1 MKTLLTLFVLLFSS
15 SVFADQGYNLVQVNC
30 YPNSGY
36 FELRYFET
44 SNLNMH
50 TQDIFNEENLY
61 SLTDHQKN
69 DFKKIKG
76 ECSFKKNDYV
86 KKNHSIVYIIEPFC
100 SYKYPNGTCGSA
112 DAIFSITYKDRD
124 VNKSLIDKGQF
135 CLLNDHTKCG
145 FGERNGSRI
154 TNVEYLA
161 KDTYFK
167 IVYRKELETGVMKI
181 ITKTI
186 FIDGFL
192 DKQQYPFDLNIFLD

>member
-1 MKTLLTLFVLLFSS
+1 MKILLTFFVLFFSS
-15 SVFADQGYNLVQVNC
+15 SIFADQGYNLVQVNC

-44 SNLNMH
+44 WNLNMH
-50 TQDIFNEENLY
+50 TQDISNEDNLY
-61 SLTDHQKN
+61 SLTDHQKKY
-69 DFKKIKG
+69 FKKIKG
-76 ECSFKKNDYV
+76 ECTFKKNDYV
-86 KKNHSIVYIIEPFC
+86 KKKHSIVYKIEPFC
-100 SYKYPNGTCGSA
+100 TYKYPNGTCGTA
-112 DAIFSITYKDRD
+112 DAKFSITYEDGD

-161 KDTYFK
+161 KDTYFT

-181 ITKTI
+181 IRKTI
-186 FIDGFL
+186 FIDDSS
-192 DKQQYPFDLNIFLD
+192 DKEKYPFDLNNFLD